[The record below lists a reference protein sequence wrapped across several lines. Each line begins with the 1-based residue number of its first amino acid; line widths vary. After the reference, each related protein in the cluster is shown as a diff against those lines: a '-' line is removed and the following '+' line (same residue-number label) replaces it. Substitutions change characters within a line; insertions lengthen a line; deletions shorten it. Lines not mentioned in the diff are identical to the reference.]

1 MANDTGERNR
11 AGILFHLNASRL
23 MDNQRLILFIVF
35 SFSLL
40 LLWEA
45 WQDKNAPVPTAP
57 SATSAPATG
66 VPTPSEALKATAPPP
81 TTPSTGFSKGP
92 RAVVETDVLRATID
106 GNGGDLRELQLLSY
120 RETEDKN
127 QVFTLFEDSQT
138 QPYLAQSGLVGEGLP
153 THRSVFQLN
162 PGTYR
167 LTSGA
172 AQLEV
177 PLVWV
182 DPATGVR
189 VEKTYIFKRGSYQIT
204 VRTRVI
210 NGGTQSIDLTPYYQ
224 FTRHGE
230 APRGES
236 FFLYT
241 FTGPAFYTD
250 ANKFQ
255 KVAFKDIQAG
265 KADFEKTADNG
276 WVGMVQHHFVS
287 AWLPEGSVKRE
298 YYTRALGDGL
308 YSAGVIVAEGTLEPG
323 QQKTFTV
330 PLYAGPQT
338 QTMLEKTA
346 PGLDLVRDYGWL
358 TPLAYPIYWS
368 LEKIERLV
376 GNWGWAIIILTFLLK
391 LALYPLSAAGY
402 KSMAKMKKLT
412 PRLQKLKETYGDDRA
427 KLHQSMAEMY
437 KTEKINP
444 LGGCLPILIQI
455 PVFIA
460 LYWVLL
466 AAVEMRGAPWLG
478 WITDLTAPDPWYIL
492 PVIMGITSILQVKL
506 NPQPMDPMQA
516 KIMMI
521 MPVAFTVMFIF
532 FPAGLVLYWV
542 VNNILSIAQQ
552 WMINRQVVG
561 GDKAAAGKA

>member
-1 MANDTGERNR
+1 
-11 AGILFHLNASRL
+11 

-45 WQDKNAPVPTAP
+45 WQGKNVPPPPAPTTA
-57 SATSAPATG
+57 SAPAAG
-66 VPTPSEALKATAPPP
+66 IPTPSEALKAT
-81 TTPSTGFSKGP
+81 TPAVARPASFGRGP

-106 GNGGDLRELQLLSY
+106 GNGGDLRELQLLPY
-120 RETEDKN
+120 RETDDKK
-127 QVFTLFEDSQT
+127 QVFTLFEDNQT
-138 QPYLAQSGLVGEGLP
+138 QPYLAQSGLVGENLP
-153 THRSVFQLN
+153 THRSAFQIN

-167 LTSGA
+167 LTGGA
-172 AQLEV
+172 AQLLV
-177 PLVWV
+177 PLVWS

-189 VEKTYIFKRGSYQIT
+189 VEKTYIFKRGSYQIA

-210 NGGTQSIDLTPYYQ
+210 NGGTKPIDVTPYFQ
-224 FTRHGE
+224 FTRYGG

-236 FFLYT
+236 LFLHTY
-241 FTGPAFYTD
+241 TGPVFYTD

-255 KVAFKDIQAG
+255 KVAFKKIEEG
-265 KADFEKTADNG
+265 KADFDKTADNG
-276 WVGMVQHHFVS
+276 WVGMVQHHFVA
-287 AWLPEGSVKRE
+287 AWLPEGNVKRE
-298 YYTRALGDGL
+298 YYTRALGDDL
-308 YSAGVIVAEGTLEPG
+308 YSAGVILAEGTLAPG

-330 PLYAGPQT
+330 PLYAGPQLQKT
-338 QTMLEKTA
+338 LEKTA

-376 GNWGWAIIILTFLLK
+376 GNWGWAIIILTLLLK
-391 LALYPLSAAGY
+391 LALFPLSAAGY

-478 WITDLTAPDPWYIL
+478 WITDLTAPDPFYIL
-492 PVIMGITSILQVKL
+492 PIIMGITSILQVKL

-521 MPVAFTVMFIF
+521 MPVAFTVMFVF

-552 WMINRQVVG
+552 WVINKQVQG
-561 GDKAAAGKA
+561 GGKTASSKA

>member
-1 MANDTGERNR
+1 
-11 AGILFHLNASRL
+11 
-23 MDNQRLILFIVF
+23 
-35 SFSLL
+35 
-40 LLWEA
+40 
-45 WQDKNAPVPTAP
+45 
-57 SATSAPATG
+57 
-66 VPTPSEALKATAPPP
+66 
-81 TTPSTGFSKGP
+81 
-92 RAVVETDVLRATID
+92 
-106 GNGGDLRELQLLSY
+106 
-120 RETEDKN
+120 
-127 QVFTLFEDSQT
+127 
-138 QPYLAQSGLVGEGLP
+138 VGQGLP
-153 THRSVFQLN
+153 THRTAFQLN
-162 PGTYR
+162 AGTYR
-167 LTSGA
+167 LTGGA

-177 PLVWV
+177 PLVWN

-189 VEKTYIFKRGSYQIT
+189 VEKTYVFKRGSYQIAL
-204 VRTRVI
+204 RTRVI
-210 NGGTQSIDLTPYYQ
+210 NGGTQPIDLTPYYQ

-241 FTGPAFYTD
+241 YTGPAFYTD
-250 ANKFQ
+250 AKKFQ
-255 KVAFKDIQAG
+255 KVAFKDIQEG
-265 KADFEKTADNG
+265 KAEFEKTADNG
-276 WVGMVQHHFVS
+276 WVGLVQHHFVS

-308 YSAGVIVAEGTLEPG
+308 YSAGVILAEGTLAPG

-338 QTMLEKTA
+338 QAVLEKAA
-346 PGLDLVRDYGWL
+346 PGLDLARDYGWL
-358 TPLAYPIYWS
+358 TPLAYPIFWS
-368 LEKIERLV
+368 LEKIERIV
-376 GNWGWAIIILTFLLK
+376 GNWGWAIIILTILIK

-412 PRLQKLKETYGDDRA
+412 PRLQQLKETYGDDRA
-427 KLHQSMAEMY
+427 KLHQAMAEMY

-478 WITDLTAPDPWYIL
+478 WITDLTAPDPWFIL
-492 PVIMGITSILQVKL
+492 PIVMGITSILQVKL

-521 MPVAFTVMFIF
+521 MPVAFTVMFVF

-552 WMINRQVVG
+552 WAINRQVVG
-561 GDKAAAGKA
+561 AEAGKA

>member
-1 MANDTGERNR
+1 
-11 AGILFHLNASRL
+11 

-45 WQDKNAPVPTAP
+45 WQDKNAPAPVAPTTA
-57 SATSAPATG
+57 SAPAG
-66 VPTPSEALKATAPPP
+66 QAPTPSQTLNAPAAAPVQTA
-81 TTPSTGFSKGP
+81 GFAQGQ

-106 GNGGDLRELQLLSY
+106 ANGGDLRQLQLLPY

-127 QVFTLFEDSQT
+127 QVFTLFEDSPT
-138 QPYLAQSGLVGEGLP
+138 TPYLAQSGLVGKGLP
-153 THRSVFQLN
+153 THRSVFQLK
-162 PGTYR
+162 PGGFR
-167 LTSGA
+167 LADGA
-172 AQLEV
+172 AQMEV
-177 PLVWV
+177 PLVWE

-189 VEKTYIFKRGSYQIT
+189 VEKTYIFKRGSYQID
-204 VRTRVI
+204 VKTRVI
-210 NGGTQSIDLTPYYQ
+210 NNSAEPLDLTPYYQ

-230 APRGES
+230 APRGS
-236 FFLYT
+236 TFFLPTYT
-241 FTGPAFYTD
+241 GAAVYTD
-250 ANKFQ
+250 AKKFQ
-255 KVAFKDIQAG
+255 KIAFKDIQEG
-265 KADFEKTADNG
+265 KADFEKTASDG
-276 WVGMVQHHFVS
+276 WVGMLQHHFVS
-287 AWLPEGSVKRE
+287 AWLPQGSAKRE
-298 YYTRALGDGL
+298 FYTRAQGDGL
-308 YSAGVIVAEGTLEPG
+308 YTAGVIQAEGMLAPG
-323 QQKTFTV
+323 QEKTFTV

-338 QTMLEKTA
+338 QAVLEKTA
-346 PGLDLVRDYGWL
+346 PGLDLSRDYGWL
-358 TPLAYPIYWS
+358 TPLAYPIFWA
-368 LEKIERLV
+368 LEKIERIV
-376 GNWGWAIIILTFLLK
+376 GNWGWAIIILTIFLK

-427 KLHQSMAEMY
+427 KLHQAMAEMY

-466 AAVEMRGAPWLG
+466 AAVEMRGAPWIG
-478 WITDLTAPDPWYIL
+478 WITDLTAPDPWFIL
-492 PVIMGITSILQVKL
+492 PIIMGVTSILQVKL

-521 MPVAFTVMFIF
+521 MPVAFTVMFVF

-552 WMINRQVVG
+552 WMINRQVEG
-561 GDKAAAGKA
+561 AAAR

>member
-1 MANDTGERNR
+1 
-11 AGILFHLNASRL
+11 

-45 WQDKNAPVPTAP
+45 WQDKGAPVPAAP
-57 SATSAPATG
+57 ATTSAPATG
-66 VPTPSEALKATAPPP
+66 VPTPSEALKATAPPAAAA
-81 TTPSTGFSKGP
+81 TGFGRGP

-106 GNGGDLRELQLLSY
+106 ANGGDLRELQLLPY

-153 THRSVFQLN
+153 THRSMFQLN

-167 LTSGA
+167 LTGGA

-177 PLVWV
+177 PLVWI

-189 VEKTYIFKRGSYQIT
+189 VEKTYIFKRGSYQIG

-210 NGGTQSIDLTPYYQ
+210 NGGTQPIDLTPYYQ

-241 FTGPAFYTD
+241 YTGAAFYTD
-250 ANKFQ
+250 AEKYQ
-255 KVAFKDIQAG
+255 KVAFKDIQEG

-287 AWLPEGSVKRE
+287 AWLPEGGVKRE

-308 YSAGVIVAEGTLEPG
+308 YTAGVIVAEGTLEPG

-338 QTMLEKTA
+338 QVVLEKTA
-346 PGLDLVRDYGWL
+346 LGLELTRDYGWL
-358 TPLAYPIYWS
+358 TPLAYPIFWS

-492 PVIMGITSILQVKL
+492 PIVMGITSILQVKL

-561 GDKAAAGKA
+561 DGKPAAGKT

>member
-1 MANDTGERNR
+1 
-11 AGILFHLNASRL
+11 

-45 WQDKNAPVPTAP
+45 WQSKNEPALPAGVGSTEQSAVP
-57 SATSAPATG
+57 SAVPSPSQELTTSAA
-66 VPTPSEALKATAPPP
+66 VPSSPSAIQ
-81 TTPSTGFSKGP
+81 SGFAKGD
-92 RAVVETDVLRATID
+92 RAIVETDVLRAEID
-106 GNGGDLRELQLLSY
+106 ANGGDLRNLQLLPY
-120 RETEDKN
+120 RETEDKSK
-127 QVFTLFEDSQT
+127 VFTLFEDST
-138 QPYLAQSGLVGEGLP
+138 NRPYLAQSGLIGQGMP
-153 THRSVFQLN
+153 SHRTPFQIN

-167 LTSGA
+167 LSGGA

-177 PLVWV
+177 PLVWS
-182 DPATGVR
+182 DPSTGLR
-189 VEKTYIFKRGSYQIT
+189 IEKTYVFKRGSHQIDLK
-204 VRTRVI
+204 TRVI
-210 NGGTQSIDLTPYYQ
+210 NEGSTAVDLTPYYQ
-224 FTRHGE
+224 FTRHSE

-241 FTGPAFYTD
+241 YTGPAFYTD
-250 ANKFQ
+250 AKKFQ
-255 KVAFKDIQAG
+255 KVNFADIEKG
-265 KADFEKTADNG
+265 KADHEKTATDG
-276 WVGMVQHHFVS
+276 WVGMIQHHFVS
-287 AWLPEGSVKRE
+287 AWLPRDGVKRE
-298 YYTRALGDGL
+298 YYTRSLGEGL
-308 YSAGVIVAEGTLEPG
+308 YSAGVIVAEGQLAPG
-323 QQKTFTV
+323 EERTISI
-330 PLYAGPQT
+330 PLYAGPQV
-338 QTMLEKTA
+338 QSVLEKTA
-346 PGLDLVRDYGWL
+346 PGLDLSRDYGWL
-358 TPLAYPIYWS
+358 TPLAYPIFWS

-376 GNWGWAIIILTFLLK
+376 GNWGWAIIILTILIK

-412 PRLQKLKETYGDDRA
+412 PRLQQLKETFGDDRA
-427 KLHQSMAEMY
+427 KLHQAMAEMY
-437 KTEKINP
+437 KKEKINP

-466 AAVEMRGAPWLG
+466 AAVEMRGAPWIG

-492 PVIMGITSILQVKL
+492 PVVMGITSILQVKL

-521 MPVAFTVMFIF
+521 MPVAFTVMFVF

-552 WMINRQVVG
+552 WAINRQVIRAEAR
-561 GDKAAAGKA
+561 KA

>member
-1 MANDTGERNR
+1 
-11 AGILFHLNASRL
+11 

-45 WQDKNAPVPTAP
+45 WQSKHEPALPTGVGTSEQSAVPSP
-57 SATSAPATG
+57 SQELTTSAA
-66 VPTPSEALKATAPPP
+66 VPSS
-81 TTPSTGFSKGP
+81 PSTIQSGFAKGD
-92 RAVVETDVLRATID
+92 RAIVETDVLRAEID
-106 GNGGDLRELQLLSY
+106 ANGGDLRNLQLLPY
-120 RETEDKN
+120 RETEDKSK
-127 QVFTLFEDSQT
+127 VFTLFEDST
-138 QPYLAQSGLVGEGLP
+138 NRPYLAQSGLIGEGMP
-153 THRSVFQLN
+153 SHRTPFQIN

-167 LTSGA
+167 LSGGA

-177 PLVWV
+177 PLVWS
-182 DPATGVR
+182 DPSTGLR
-189 VEKTYIFKRGSYQIT
+189 IEKTYVFKRGSYEIDLK
-204 VRTRVI
+204 TRVI
-210 NGGTQSIDLTPYYQ
+210 NEGSTAIDLTPYYQ

-241 FTGPAFYTD
+241 YTGPAFYTD
-250 ANKFQ
+250 AKKFQ
-255 KVAFKDIQAG
+255 KVNFADIEKG
-265 KADFEKTADNG
+265 KADHEKTATDG
-276 WVGMVQHHFVS
+276 WAGMIQHHFVS
-287 AWLPEGSVKRE
+287 AWLPRDGVKRE
-298 YYTRALGDGL
+298 YYTRSLGEGL
-308 YSAGVIVAEGTLEPG
+308 YSAGVILAEGQLAPG
-323 QQKTFTV
+323 EERTV
-330 PLYAGPQT
+330 SIPLYAGPQV
-338 QTMLEKTA
+338 QSVLEKTA
-346 PGLDLVRDYGWL
+346 PGLDLSRDYGWL
-358 TPLAYPIYWS
+358 TPLAYPIFWS

-376 GNWGWAIIILTFLLK
+376 GNWGWAIIILTILIK

-412 PRLQKLKETYGDDRA
+412 PRLQQLKETFGDDRA
-427 KLHQSMAEMY
+427 KLHQAMAEMY
-437 KTEKINP
+437 KKEKINP

-466 AAVEMRGAPWLG
+466 AAVEMRGAPWIG
-478 WITDLTAPDPWYIL
+478 WITDLTAPDPWFIL
-492 PVIMGITSILQVKL
+492 PVVMGITSILQVKL

-521 MPVAFTVMFIF
+521 MPVAFTVMFVF

-552 WMINRQVVG
+552 WAINRQVIRAETR
-561 GDKAAAGKA
+561 KA

>member
-1 MANDTGERNR
+1 
-11 AGILFHLNASRL
+11 

-45 WQDKNAPVPTAP
+45 WQDQHAPAPAAPTTA
-57 SATSAPATG
+57 SAPAST
-66 VPTPSEALKATAPPP
+66 VPTPSQALSAPAAAPALTA
-81 TTPSTGFSKGP
+81 FAKGQ

-106 GNGGDLRELQLLSY
+106 ANGGDLRELELLPY
-120 RETEDKN
+120 RETDDEK
-127 QVFTLFEDSQT
+127 QVFTLFEEDRK
-138 QPYLAQSGLVGEGLP
+138 QPYLAQTGLVGKDLP
-153 THRSVFQLN
+153 THRSVYQLN

-167 LTSGA
+167 LNGGA

-177 PLVWV
+177 PLVWS

-189 VEKTYIFKRGSYQIT
+189 VEKTYIFKRGSYEIS

-210 NGGTQSIDLTPYYQ
+210 NGGSVPLDLTPYYQ

-230 APRGES
+230 APRGS
-236 FFLYT
+236 SYFLHTY
-241 FTGPAFYTD
+241 TGPAFYTD

-255 KVAFKDIQAG
+255 KVAFKSIQEG
-265 KADFEKTADNG
+265 KPEFDKTADNG
-276 WVGMVQHHFVS
+276 WVAMVQHHFVS
-287 AWLPEGSVKRE
+287 AWLPQGKVKRE
-298 YYTRALGDGL
+298 YYARALGDGL
-308 YSAGVIVAEGTLEPG
+308 YSAGVILAEGTLAPG

-338 QTMLEKTA
+338 QTVLEKTA
-346 PGLDLVRDYGWL
+346 PGLDLARDYGWL
-358 TPLAYPIYWS
+358 TPLAYPIFWS
-368 LEKIERLV
+368 LQQIERLV
-376 GNWGWAIIILTFLLK
+376 GNWGWAIIILTILLK

-412 PRLQKLKETYGDDRA
+412 PRLQQLKETYGDDRA
-427 KLHQSMAEMY
+427 KLHQAMAEMY

-444 LGGCLPILIQI
+444 LGGCLPIVIQI

-478 WITDLTAPDPWYIL
+478 WVTDLTAPDPLFIL
-492 PVIMGITSILQVKL
+492 PIIMGITSILQVKL

-516 KIMMI
+516 KVMMI
-521 MPVAFTVMFIF
+521 MPVAFTVMFVF

-552 WMINRQVVG
+552 WAINRQVEG
-561 GDKAAAGKA
+561 SAAR

>member
-1 MANDTGERNR
+1 
-11 AGILFHLNASRL
+11 

-45 WQDKNAPVPTAP
+45 WQDKQAPAPLAPSAVSSPATNAAPAPTQALNAPVVAPTQA
-57 SATSAPATG
+57 
-66 VPTPSEALKATAPPP
+66 
-81 TTPSTGFSKGP
+81 GFAKGQ
-92 RAVVETDVLRATID
+92 RAVVETDVLHAVID
-106 GNGGDLRELQLLSY
+106 ANGGDLRQLQLLPY
-120 RETEDKN
+120 RETDDRN
-127 QVFTLFEDSQT
+127 QVFTLFDDNQT
-138 QPYLAQSGLVGEGLP
+138 TPYLAQSGLVGKGLP

-162 PGTYR
+162 PGMYR
-167 LTSGA
+167 LAGGA
-172 AQLEV
+172 VQLEV
-177 PLVWV
+177 PLVWN

-189 VEKTYIFKRGSYQIT
+189 VEKTYIFKRGSYEVA
-204 VRTRVI
+204 VRMRVI
-210 NGGTQSIDLTPYYQ
+210 NGGTQPFDLTPYYQ
-224 FTRHGE
+224 LSRHGE
-230 APRGES
+230 APRGS
-236 FFLYT
+236 QFFLPTYT
-241 FTGPAFYTD
+241 GVAVYTD
-250 ANKFQ
+250 AKKFQ
-255 KVAFKDIQAG
+255 KIAFKDIPEG
-265 KADFEKTADNG
+265 KAEFEKSANNG
-276 WVGMVQHHFVS
+276 WVGIVQHHFVS
-287 AWLPEGSVKRE
+287 AWLPEGSAKRE
-298 YYTRALGDGL
+298 FYVRESGGI
-308 YSAGVIVAEGTLEPG
+308 YSAGVILAEGMLAPG

-338 QTMLEKTA
+338 QTILEQTA
-346 PGLDLVRDYGWL
+346 PGLELARDYGWL
-358 TPLAYPIYWS
+358 TPLAYPIYWA
-368 LEKIERLV
+368 LEKIERIV
-376 GNWGWAIIILTFLLK
+376 GNWGWAIIILTIFLK

-427 KLHQSMAEMY
+427 KLHQAMAEMY

-478 WITDLTAPDPWYIL
+478 WITDLTSPDPWFIL
-492 PVIMGITSILQVKL
+492 PIIMGITSILQVKL

-516 KIMMI
+516 KIMMV
-521 MPVAFTVMFIF
+521 MPVMFTVMFVF

-552 WMINRQVVG
+552 WVINRQVEG
-561 GDKAAAGKA
+561 ATAGKS

>member
-1 MANDTGERNR
+1 
-11 AGILFHLNASRL
+11 

-45 WQDKNAPVPTAP
+45 WQDKSAPQPTVPST
-57 SATSAPATG
+57 TSAPATG
-66 VPTPSEALKATAPPP
+66 VPAPSEALKATAPPA
-81 TTPSTGFSKGP
+81 TPSTGFSKGP

-106 GNGGDLRELQLLSY
+106 ANGGDLRELKLLQY

-127 QVFTLFEDSQT
+127 QVFTLFEDSQA

-153 THRSVFQLN
+153 THRSVFQFN

-177 PLVWV
+177 PLVWD
-182 DPATGVR
+182 DPITGVR
-189 VEKTYIFKRGSYQIT
+189 VEKTYVFKRGSYQVE

-210 NGGTQSIDLTPYYQ
+210 NSGSKPVDLTPYYQ

-236 FFLYT
+236 FFLHTYT
-241 FTGPAFYTD
+241 GAAFYTD
-250 ANKFQ
+250 TKKYQ

-287 AWLPEGSVKRE
+287 AWLPESGAKRE

-308 YSAGVIVAEGTLEPG
+308 YSAGVIVAAGTLEPG

-330 PLYAGPQT
+330 PLYVGPQT
-338 QTMLEKTA
+338 QTVLEKIA
-346 PGLDLVRDYGWL
+346 PGLELTRDYGWL
-358 TPLAYPIYWS
+358 TPLAYPIFWS

-412 PRLQKLKETYGDDRA
+412 PRLQSLKETYGDDRA
-427 KLHQSMAEMY
+427 KLHQAMAEMY

-552 WMINRQVVG
+552 WAINQQVVG
-561 GDKAAAGKA
+561 GDKPAAGKA

>member
-1 MANDTGERNR
+1 
-11 AGILFHLNASRL
+11 

-45 WQDKNAPVPTAP
+45 WQSKHEPALPTGVAP
-57 SATSAPATG
+57 SEQSA
-66 VPTPSEALKATAPPP
+66 VPSPSQDLAASAAVPSSPP
-81 TTPSTGFSKGP
+81 TIQSGLSKGD
-92 RAVVETDVLRATID
+92 RAVVETDVLRAEID
-106 GNGGDLRELQLLSY
+106 ANGGDLRSLQLLPY
-120 RETEDKN
+120 RETEDKSK
-127 QVFTLFEDSQT
+127 VFTLFEDST
-138 QPYLAQSGLVGEGLP
+138 NRPYLAQSGLIGEGMP
-153 THRSVFQLN
+153 SHRTPFQIN

-167 LTSGA
+167 LSGGA

-177 PLVWV
+177 PLVWS
-182 DPATGVR
+182 DPSTGLR
-189 VEKTYIFKRGSYQIT
+189 VEKTYVFKRGSYQ
-204 VRTRVI
+204 VDLKTRVI
-210 NGGTQSIDLTPYYQ
+210 NEGSSPVDLTPYYQ

-241 FTGPAFYTD
+241 YTGPAFYTD
-250 ANKFQ
+250 AKKFQ
-255 KVAFKDIQAG
+255 KVNFADIEKG
-265 KADFEKTADNG
+265 KTDHEKTATDG
-276 WVGMVQHHFVS
+276 WVGMIQHHFVS
-287 AWLPEGSVKRE
+287 AWLPRDGVKRE
-298 YYTRALGDGL
+298 YYTRSLGEGL
-308 YSAGVIVAEGTLEPG
+308 YSAGVILAEGQLAPG
-323 QQKTFTV
+323 EEKTFRI
-330 PLYAGPQT
+330 PLYAGPQV
-338 QTMLEKTA
+338 QSVLEKTA
-346 PGLDLVRDYGWL
+346 PGLDLSRDYGWL
-358 TPLAYPIYWS
+358 TPLAYPIFWS

-376 GNWGWAIIILTFLLK
+376 GNWGWAIIMLTILIK

-412 PRLQKLKETYGDDRA
+412 PRLQQLKETFGDDRA
-427 KLHQSMAEMY
+427 KLHQAMAEMY
-437 KTEKINP
+437 KKEKINP

-466 AAVEMRGAPWLG
+466 AAVEMRGAPWIG

-492 PVIMGITSILQVKL
+492 PVVMGITSILQVKL

-552 WMINRQVVG
+552 WAINRQVIRAEAR
-561 GDKAAAGKA
+561 KA

>member
-1 MANDTGERNR
+1 
-11 AGILFHLNASRL
+11 

-45 WQDKNAPVPTAP
+45 WQDKHAPAPVAP
-57 SATSAPATG
+57 STVSAPATG
-66 VPTPSEALKATAPPP
+66 APTPSQVLNTPAVAPKQ
-81 TTPSTGFSKGP
+81 TGFSKGQ
-92 RAVVETDVLRATID
+92 RAVVETDVLRASID
-106 GNGGDLRELQLLSY
+106 SNGGDLRELQLLPY

-127 QVFTLFEDSQT
+127 QVFTLFEDDPT
-138 QPYLAQSGLVGEGLP
+138 RPYLAQSGLVGKDLP
-153 THRSVFQLN
+153 THRSTFQLN

-167 LTSGA
+167 LAGGA

-182 DPATGVR
+182 DPVTGVR
-189 VEKTYIFKRGSYQIT
+189 VEKTYLFKRGSYEIT
-204 VRTRVI
+204 LKTRVV
-210 NGGTQSIDLTPYYQ
+210 NGGTEPIDLTPYYQ
-224 FTRHGE
+224 FTRYDG
-230 APRGES
+230 APRGSS
-236 FFLYT
+236 FFLHTY
-241 FTGPAFYTD
+241 TGPAFYTD
-250 ANKFQ
+250 ARKFQ
-255 KVAFKDIQAG
+255 KIAFKDIHDG

-276 WVGMVQHHFVS
+276 WVGMVQHHFVA

-298 YYTRALGDGL
+298 YYTRTLGDGL
-308 YSAGVIVAEGTLEPG
+308 YAAGVMLAEGSLVPG

-338 QTMLEKTA
+338 QTVLEKAAT
-346 PGLDLVRDYGWL
+346 GLDLARDYGWL
-358 TPLAYPIYWS
+358 TPLAYPIFWA
-368 LEKIERLV
+368 LQKIERLV
-376 GNWGWAIIILTFLLK
+376 GNWGWAIIILTILLK

-412 PRLQKLKETYGDDRA
+412 PRLQKLKESFGDDRA
-427 KLHQSMAEMY
+427 KLHQAMAEMY

-444 LGGCLPILIQI
+444 LGGCLPILVQI

-478 WITDLTAPDPWYIL
+478 WITDLTAPDPWFIL
-492 PVIMGITSILQVKL
+492 PIIMGVTSILQVKL

-521 MPVAFTVMFIF
+521 MPVAFTVMFVF

-552 WMINRQVVG
+552 WAINRQVVG
-561 GDKAAAGKA
+561 AEKGKARV

>member
-1 MANDTGERNR
+1 
-11 AGILFHLNASRL
+11 

-45 WQDKNAPVPTAP
+45 WQDKH
-57 SATSAPATG
+57 
-66 VPTPSEALKATAPPP
+66 APPP
-81 TTPSTGFSKGP
+81 SAPTATSVPAASAPPSPSQALNAPAAAPVQGAFASGA
-92 RAVVETDVLRATID
+92 RAIVETDVLHATID
-106 GNGGDLRELQLLSY
+106 ANGGDLRQLQLLKY

-127 QVFTLFEDSQT
+127 RIFTLFEDDPT
-138 QPYLAQSGLVGEGLP
+138 KPYLAQSGLVGKGLP

-167 LTSGA
+167 LAGGA
-172 AQLEV
+172 VQLEV
-177 PLVWV
+177 PLVWS
-182 DPATGVR
+182 DPITGVR
-189 VEKTYIFKRGSYQIT
+189 VEKTYIFKRGSYQIA

-210 NGGTQSIDLTPYYQ
+210 NGGTQPIELTPYYQ

-230 APRGES
+230 APPGSS
-236 FFLYT
+236 FFLHTY
-241 FTGPAFYTD
+241 TGPAFYTD
-250 ANKFQ
+250 AKKFQ
-255 KVAFKDIQAG
+255 KITFKDIQAG
-265 KADFEKTADNG
+265 KADFEKSADNG
-276 WVGMVQHHFVS
+276 WVSLVQHHFVS
-287 AWLPEGSVKRE
+287 AWLPTGSVKRE
-298 YYTRALGDGL
+298 FYTRALGDGL
-308 YSAGVIVAEGTLEPG
+308 YSAGVILAEGTLAPG
-323 QQKTFTV
+323 LQKTFTV

-338 QTMLEKTA
+338 QTVLEKTA
-346 PGLDLVRDYGWL
+346 PGLELARDYGWL
-358 TPLAYPIYWS
+358 TPLAYPIFWS
-368 LEKIERLV
+368 LAKIERLV
-376 GNWGWAIIILTFLLK
+376 GNWGWAIIILTLLLK
-391 LALYPLSAAGY
+391 VALYPLSAAGY

-412 PRLQKLKETYGDDRA
+412 PRLQKLKETFGDDRA
-427 KLHQSMAEMY
+427 KLHQAMAEMY

-492 PVIMGITSILQVKL
+492 PVVMGITSILQVKL

-521 MPVAFTVMFIF
+521 MPVAFTVMFVF
-532 FPAGLVLYWV
+532 FPAGLVLYWIT
-542 VNNILSIAQQ
+542 NNILSITQQ
-552 WMINRQVVG
+552 WAINKQVQG
-561 GDKAAAGKA
+561 GGKTASGKA

>member
-1 MANDTGERNR
+1 
-11 AGILFHLNASRL
+11 

-45 WQDKNAPVPTAP
+45 WQDKNAPPPVAP
-57 SATSAPATG
+57 GTTSAAATG
-66 VPTPSEALKATAPPP
+66 APTPTQALNATVAAPAKA
-81 TTPSTGFSKGP
+81 GFIKGQ
-92 RAVVETDVLRATID
+92 RAVVETDVLRASID
-106 GNGGDLRELQLLSY
+106 GNGGDLRELKLLSY
-120 RETEDKN
+120 RETEDKS
-127 QVFTLFEDSQT
+127 QVFTLFEDAQT
-138 QPYLAQSGLVGEGLP
+138 RPYLAQNGLVGTGLP
-153 THRSVFQLN
+153 THRSVYQLD

-167 LTSGA
+167 LAGDAT
-172 AQLEV
+172 QLEI
-177 PLVWV
+177 PLVWS
-182 DPATGVR
+182 DPVTGVR
-189 VEKTYIFKRGSYQIT
+189 VEKTYIFKRGSYQIA
-204 VRTRVI
+204 VKTRVI
-210 NGGTQSIDLTPYYQ
+210 NGSSQPIDLTPYYQ

-241 FTGPAFYTD
+241 YTGPAFYTD
-250 ANKFQ
+250 ARKFQ
-255 KVAFKDIQAG
+255 KVAFKDIQEG
-265 KADFEKTADNG
+265 KPDFDKTADNG

-298 YYTRALGDGL
+298 YYTRSLGEGL
-308 YSAGVIVAEGTLEPG
+308 YSAGVILAEGKLEPG

-330 PLYAGPQT
+330 SLYAGPQT
-338 QTMLEKTA
+338 QVLLEKTA
-346 PGLDLVRDYGWL
+346 TGLDLARDYGWL
-358 TPLAYPIYWS
+358 TPLAYPIFWA

-376 GNWGWAIIILTFLLK
+376 GNWGWAIIILTILLK

-412 PRLQKLKETYGDDRA
+412 PRLQSLKETYGDDRA
-427 KLHQSMAEMY
+427 KLHQAMAEMY

-521 MPVAFTVMFIF
+521 MPVAFTVMFVF

-552 WMINRQVVG
+552 WAINRQVEG
-561 GDKAAAGKA
+561 APARKA

>member
-1 MANDTGERNR
+1 
-11 AGILFHLNASRL
+11 
-23 MDNQRLILFIVF
+23 MDNQRLILFIVL

-40 LLWEA
+40 MLWEG
-45 WQDKNAPVPTAP
+45 WQDKQAPVPTEPVASRVPAAGAP
-57 SATSAPATG
+57 
-66 VPTPSEALKATAPPP
+66 PTPSQALNAPAEAPAQSQA
-81 TTPSTGFSKGP
+81 GFSKGA
-92 RAVVETDVLRATID
+92 RAIVETDVLRATID
-106 GNGGDLRELQLLSY
+106 ANGGDLRQMELLPY
-120 RETEDKN
+120 RETDDKK
-127 QVFTLFEDSQT
+127 QVFTLFEESQT
-138 QPYLAQSGLVGEGLP
+138 RPYLAQTGLVGKNLP
-153 THRSVFQLN
+153 THRSLFQLN

-167 LTSGA
+167 LTGGA

-177 PLVWV
+177 PLVWN

-189 VEKTYIFKRGSYQIT
+189 VEKTYIFKRGSNQIV

-210 NGGTQSIDLTPYYQ
+210 NGGVQPIDLTPYFQ

-241 FTGPAFYTD
+241 YTGPAFYTE

-255 KVAFKDIQAG
+255 KVAFADIQAG
-265 KADFEKTADNG
+265 KAEFEKSADNG

-287 AWLPEGSVKRE
+287 AWLPQGTVKRE

-308 YSAGVIVAEGTLEPG
+308 YSAGVILAEGTLAPG
-323 QQKTFTV
+323 HEKTFSV
-330 PLYAGPQT
+330 PLYAGPQI
-338 QTMLEKTA
+338 QTELEKTA
-346 PGLDLVRDYGWL
+346 PGLDLSRDYGWL
-358 TPLAYPIYWS
+358 TPLAYPIFWA
-368 LEKIERLV
+368 LEKIERIV
-376 GNWGWAIIILTFLLK
+376 GNWGWAIIILTILIK

-427 KLHQSMAEMY
+427 KLHQAMAEMY

-444 LGGCLPILIQI
+444 LGGCFPILIQI

-478 WITDLTAPDPWYIL
+478 WITDLTAPDPWFIL
-492 PVIMGITSILQVKL
+492 PVIMGVTSILQVKL

-521 MPVAFTVMFIF
+521 MPVAFTVMFVF

-542 VNNILSIAQQ
+542 ANNILSIAQQ
-552 WMINRQVVG
+552 WAINKQVEG
-561 GDKAAAGKA
+561 APARKS

>member
-1 MANDTGERNR
+1 
-11 AGILFHLNASRL
+11 

-45 WQDKNAPVPTAP
+45 WQGKH
-57 SATSAPATG
+57 APA
-66 VPTPSEALKATAPPP
+66 P
-81 TTPSTGFSKGP
+81 TTPTTITAAPNAALPTPTQALNAPAAAPAQTGFAKGA
-92 RAVVETDVLRATID
+92 RAVVETDVMRATID
-106 GNGGDLRELQLLSY
+106 ANGGDLRQMQLLAY
-120 RETEDKN
+120 RETEAKD
-127 QVFTLFEDSQT
+127 QVFTLFEENQA
-138 QPYLAQSGLVGEGLP
+138 QPYLAQSGLVGKGLP
-153 THRSVFQLN
+153 THRSQFQLN

-167 LTSGA
+167 LAAGA

-177 PLVWV
+177 PLVWN

-189 VEKTYIFKRGSYQIT
+189 VEKTYIFKRGSYEIT

-210 NGGTQSIDLTPYYQ
+210 NGSSQPIDLTPYYQ
-224 FTRHGE
+224 FVRH
-230 APRGES
+230 ANPPRGSS
-236 FFLYT
+236 FFLPTYT
-241 FTGPAFYTD
+241 GAAVYTD
-250 ANKFQ
+250 AKKFQ
-255 KVAFKDIQAG
+255 KVPFKKIQEG
-265 KADFEKTADNG
+265 KAEFEKTANNG
-276 WVGMVQHHFVS
+276 WVGIVQHHFVS
-287 AWLPEGSVKRE
+287 AWLPEGTAKRE
-298 YYTRALGDGL
+298 FYTRAQDDGL
-308 YSAGVIVAEGTLEPG
+308 FSVGVIQAEGVLAPG
-323 QQKTFTV
+323 AQKTFSA

-338 QTMLEKTA
+338 QKVLEKTA
-346 PGLDLVRDYGWL
+346 PGLELTRDYGWL
-358 TPLAYPIYWS
+358 TIIAKPIFIA
-368 LEKIERLV
+368 LGMIERFV
-376 GNWGWAIIILTFLLK
+376 GNWGWAIIILTILLK

-412 PRLQKLKETYGDDRA
+412 PRLQKLKDTYGDDRA
-427 KLHQSMAEMY
+427 KLHQAMAEMY

-478 WITDLTAPDPWYIL
+478 WITDLTAPDPWFIL
-492 PVIMGITSILQVKL
+492 PIIMGITSILQVKL

-521 MPVAFTVMFIF
+521 MPVAFTVMFVF

-552 WMINRQVVG
+552 WAINRQVEG
-561 GDKAAAGKA
+561 GAAK